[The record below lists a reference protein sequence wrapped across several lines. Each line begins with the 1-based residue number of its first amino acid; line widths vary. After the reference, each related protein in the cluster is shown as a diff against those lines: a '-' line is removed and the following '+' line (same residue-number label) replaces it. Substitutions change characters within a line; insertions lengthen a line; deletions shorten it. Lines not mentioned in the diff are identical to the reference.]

1 VMNRVQRADAR
12 CLRRKPGGVLRAAG
26 RLLVILAVVVIVSPG
41 MAQETVR
48 AETAKRI
55 AMAEPTPGAI
65 GATPRSQH
73 APRLSHIQAVAVEG
87 PDGLLVAVETGA
99 GWSEPLAVP
108 LRLEMPVGVAYRLRL
123 TQIPGYE
130 GMELFPSVRVLAKL
144 AAPPT
149 EQWRFPL
156 ELAIDREDLAD
167 AMEGAL
173 VRRVVYSATE
183 CLESET
189 PVSFDVEPGNDALEV
204 ARTLGD
210 PVLEF
215 VVGNRVPSS
224 EVLP

>member
-1 VMNRVQRADAR
+1 MNRVQRAKLR
-12 CLRRKPGGVLRAAG
+12 CLRRRPGRVLRVAG

-65 GATPRSQH
+65 GAMPRSQH
-73 APRLSHIQAVAVEG
+73 APRLRHLQAVTIEG
-87 PDGLLVAVETGA
+87 PAGLFVAVETAG

-108 LRLEMPVGVAYRLRL
+108 LRMQLPVGSAHRLRL
-123 TQIPGYE
+123 TRIPGYE

-144 AAPPT
+144 AAPPAD
-149 EQWRFPL
+149 EWRFPV
-156 ELAIDREDLAD
+156 ELVIDQEDLAE
-167 AMEGAL
+167 AMDGAL
-173 VRRVVYSATE
+173 VRRIVYSATD
-183 CLESET
+183 CLEADP

-215 VVGNRVPSS
+215 VVGNRVPSA

>member
-1 VMNRVQRADAR
+1 MMKRVQRADAR
-12 CLRRKPGGVLRAAG
+12 CLRLRPGSVLRVAG
-26 RLLVILAVVVIVSPG
+26 RLLVILVLALIASPG
-41 MAQETVR
+41 IAR
-48 AETAKRI
+48 ETARANSAGRI

-73 APRLSHIQAVAVEG
+73 VPRPSHIQAVTVEG
-87 PDGLLVAVETGA
+87 PDGLLVAVETA
-99 GWSEPLAVP
+99 SGWSQPYAVP
-108 LRLEMPVGVAYRLRL
+108 LRLEIPVGVAHRLRL

-144 AAPPT
+144 DAPPA

-156 ELAIDREDLAD
+156 ELAIDREDLAE

-173 VRRVVYSATE
+173 VRRVVYSATD
-183 CLESET
+183 CLEAET
-189 PVSFDVEPGNDALEV
+189 PVSFDVEPGNDAFEV

-215 VVGNRVPSS
+215 VVGNRVPSA